1 MSASADWDRARDL
14 FHRALDLPAYERA
27 VFVRREAGA
36 DTAIR
41 EQVESLLAAHDR
53 ADGFLSQGA
62 MDGNRNGRPRRY
74 APGTRLGA
82 FEIVGLLGTGG
93 MGEVYRARD
102 TRLGREVAIKLLAG
116 ELAADC
122 CVARCPPARRS
133 RSRWRCST
141 RSRRRT
147 RPASSIAI

>member
-1 MSASADWDRARDL
+1 MSASADWDRVRDL
-14 FHRALDLPAYERA
+14 FHRALDLPADERA
-27 VFVRREAGA
+27 VFVRQEAGA

-62 MDGNRNGRPRRY
+62 MDGNRNGLPRRF

-93 MGEVYRARD
+93 MGEVYRARGHAA
-102 TRLGREVAIKLLAG
+102 RPGGGHQAAGRESS
-116 ELAADC
+116 
-122 CVARCPPARRS
+122 PP
-133 RSRWRCST
+133 T
-141 RSRRRT
+141 RSA
-147 RPASSIAI
+147 ASGWNGKRVSSPG